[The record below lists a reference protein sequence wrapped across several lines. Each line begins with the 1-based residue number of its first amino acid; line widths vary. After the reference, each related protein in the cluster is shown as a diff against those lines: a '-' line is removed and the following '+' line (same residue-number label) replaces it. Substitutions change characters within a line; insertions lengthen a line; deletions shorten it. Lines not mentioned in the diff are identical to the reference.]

1 MQISLHIQV
10 ALIFLT
16 PSLMY
21 REDVASSLNVMSLL
35 NDPVSSNLPWS
46 LVQPI
51 TSCLASSI
59 LSLCPLV
66 RMCAVALR
74 CATQPPFQN

>member
-1 MQISLHIQV
+1 MPVSLHIQV

-21 REDVASSLNVMSLL
+21 REDVAFSLNLMSLL

-46 LVQPI
+46 LVPPI
-51 TSCLASSI
+51 TTCLHLQFIPSAH
-59 LSLCPLV
+59 L
-66 RMCAVALR
+66 
-74 CATQPPFQN
+74 